1 MVCEIARALYPQKV
15 NLAPAPAMP
24 CVVPAAAS
32 QAREEE
38 HREKEQSLKH
48 ISALAGADAFAL
60 AVETDEV
67 AEQMAECLM
76 DLETLVRA
84 AFDICEDPKHNGRV
98 HAMVTKL
105 LSRAEMLAN
114 RKAVE
119 KVKEEAT
126 SLTDIGTWELEPVRE
141 YEAVKEEDK
150 ASKVSV
156 HSGRLMTIASM
167 KFWALA
173 EHLHKMKG
181 RIVYRGDCARDE
193 NGVAAVYE
201 ELGARPTSVQG
212 LNACLA
218 YGSLPGHSCT
228 AADAVKAYVQA
239 FLKSKYKTTKRGL
252 NSHPNSAR
260 SGGE

>member
-1 MVCEIARALYPQKV
+1 MTFEWPKGCESWSRHDVKSFFDAHPEFQLVEFDGCAVGVRSTKGRPIKKTWRLMTTSQRIVDAFSQHKCTHSPHEHDHAVGSQTAKTA
-15 NLAPAPAMP
+15 APAPAMP

-38 HREKEQSLKH
+38 HRVKEQSLKH

-67 AEQMAECLM
+67 ADQMAECLM
-76 DLETLVRA
+76 DLETLVRT
-84 AFDICEDPKHNGRV
+84 AFDIPEGPKHNGRV

-114 RKAVE
+114 PKAVE

-126 SLTDIGTWELEPVRE
+126 SLTDIGTWDLDSVRE
-141 YEAVKEEDK
+141 YDAVKEEAK

-156 HSGRLMTIASM
+156 HFGRLMTIASI
-167 KFWALA
+167 KFWELA

-181 RIVYRGDCARDE
+181 R
-193 NGVAAVYE
+193 
-201 ELGARPTSVQG
+201 L
-212 LNACLA
+212 
-218 YGSLPGHSCT
+218 
-228 AADAVKAYVQA
+228 
-239 FLKSKYKTTKRGL
+239 
-252 NSHPNSAR
+252 
-260 SGGE
+260 